1 MSELFKVPKGNV
13 NLDIFSFAEA
23 VLGRK
28 LYEFERDMIAN
39 YDKYYKIPLRI
50 PPRGGKST
58 YIHKYNRL
66 MYLTQQLLIT
76 GEVETDS
83 IPEAIAV
90 YNWAKSIISKEEGFN
105 ERTYQSYSASHSS

>member
-1 MSELFKVPKGNV
+1 MSELFKVSEKNI

-28 LYEFERDMIAN
+28 LYEFERNIITD

-58 YIHKYNRL
+58 YIHKYSRL

-90 YNWAKSIISKEEGFN
+90 YNFAKSIISKRGGI
-105 ERTYQSYSASHSS
+105 

>member
-1 MSELFKVPKGNV
+1 MGELFKVLKENV

-28 LYEFERDMIAN
+28 LYEFERNIITN
-39 YDKYYKIPLRI
+39 YDEYSKVTSRI

-58 YIHKYNRL
+58 YIHKYSRL

-90 YNWAKSIISKEEGFN
+90 YNWAKSIISKRGGI
-105 ERTYQSYSASHSS
+105 

>member
-1 MSELFKVPKGNV
+1 MGELFKVSAENV

-28 LYEFERDMIAN
+28 LYDFERDLITD

-58 YIHKYNRL
+58 YIHKYSRL

-90 YNWAKSIISKEEGFN
+90 YNWAKSIISKRGGI
-105 ERTYQSYSASHSS
+105 